1 MPELLIELFS
11 EEIPA
16 RMQKRAADDLKR
28 LVTEGLKAA
37 GLNFSSSE
45 AYATPRRLALVVN
58 GVPEKQPTVREE
70 RRGPR
75 LDAPEKAI
83 NGFKGSLPEGTEIE
97 ERETEKGLFLFG
109 VVEKE
114 GADTES
120 LMSCLIVDTVHKLP
134 WQKSMR
140 WGTSELRYV
149 RPLQSVL
156 CVFNGIPILGDFDI
170 GGDAQVV
177 FRDHVFGHRFMAPR
191 SFKATSSDAYKKG
204 LMNASVILD
213 PADRLAKIENDL
225 IALTKDANLK
235 IRKDPGLLEEVTGLV
250 EWPVV
255 LLGAIDDEFMD
266 VPDEVLITSM
276 RSHQKYFSLL
286 NEDGSLAPR
295 FGVVANV
302 EARDGGKAII
312 AGNERVLRAR
322 LADAKFFWD
331 QDRKDSLESKA
342 PSLKGMVFHAKLGSL
357 GEKVD
362 RVQTLAAVISA
373 FVPDSDRDKV
383 WSAARLAKADLVTD
397 MVNEFPELQGVMGRY
412 YARHDGECDEVAEAI
427 ADHYAPQGPNE
438 RCPNAPISVCV
449 ALADKIDTLVGF
461 WTIDER
467 PTGSRDPYALRRATL
482 GVIRLIVENKL
493 RIPLLHVFGKAAAL
507 YGDTSTFESGD
518 LLGFFADRL
527 KVHLREKGVRHDLV
541 TAVFALSG
549 EDDLVRL
556 LARVDALTT
565 FVSSHDG
572 VNLLTAYRRAA
583 NIVAIEEK
591 RDGVTYDEKADRGL
605 LALDEEKAMA
615 IALDETIVKAVGAI
629 NSEDFEGAMGALSAL
644 HKSVDIFF
652 QDVTVNVDNA
662 KLRINRLK
670 LLSEIR
676 TTMNQVADFT
686 QIEG

>member
-16 RMQKRAADDLKR
+16 RMQKRASDDLKR

-37 GLNFSSSE
+37 GLNFSSTE

-97 ERETEKGLFLFG
+97 ERETEKGVFLFG

-134 WQKSMR
+134 WQRSMR

-156 CVFNGIPILGDFDI
+156 CVFNGIPILGEFDI

-177 FRDHVFGHRFMAPR
+177 FRDQVFGHRFLAPR

-204 LMNASVILD
+204 LMNAFVMLD

-225 IALTKDANLK
+225 IALTNDANLK

-255 LLGAIDDEFMD
+255 LLGAIDDEFMN

-302 EARDGGKAII
+302 EANDGGKAII

-331 QDRKDSLESKA
+331 QDRKESLESKA

-427 ADHYAPQGPNE
+427 ADHYAPQGPND

-527 KVHLREKGVRHDLV
+527 KVHLREKGVRHDIL

-549 EDDLVRL
+549 
-556 LARVDALTT
+556 
-565 FVSSHDG
+565 
-572 VNLLTAYRRAA
+572 
-583 NIVAIEEK
+583 
-591 RDGVTYDEKADRGL
+591 
-605 LALDEEKAMA
+605 
-615 IALDETIVKAVGAI
+615 
-629 NSEDFEGAMGALSAL
+629 
-644 HKSVDIFF
+644 
-652 QDVTVNVDNA
+652 
-662 KLRINRLK
+662 
-670 LLSEIR
+670 
-676 TTMNQVADFT
+676 
-686 QIEG
+686 

>member
-83 NGFKGSLPEGTEIE
+83 NGFTGSLPEGTEIE
-97 ERETEKGLFLFG
+97 ERETEKGVFLFG

-120 LMSCLIVDTVHKLP
+120 LMSSLIVDTVHKLP

-156 CVFNGIPILGDFDI
+156 CVFNGIPILGEFDI

-177 FRDHVFGHRFMAPR
+177 FRDQVFGHRFMAPR

-225 IALTKDANLK
+225 IALTNDANLK

-383 WSAARLAKADLVTD
+383 CSAARLAKADLVTD

-507 YGDTSTFESGD
+507 YGDTSAFESGD

-527 KVHLREKGVRHDLV
+527 KVHLREKGVRHDLI